1 MKYHGTKYFYR
12 WVLEINGE
20 GCKKAG
26 YSSIKNVTDVWKLQV
41 RPTEE
46 SGSSVCKERILQHT
60 HQRLR
65 RKALIYS
72 YTASCLKSH
81 CCLVC
86 GVIDQAEEQQ
96 HNDNLTNETVRIAHM
111 LYHICGHVIDTAR
124 QSNGLTG

>member
-1 MKYHGTKYFYR
+1 
-12 WVLEINGE
+12 V
-20 GCKKAG
+20 AAA
-26 YSSIKNVTDVWKLQV
+26 LQRKGIV
-41 RPTEE
+41 AHTPTA
-46 SGSSVCKERILQHT
+46 K
-60 HQRLR
+60 R

-72 YTASCLKSH
+72 YTASCLESH

-111 LYHICGHVIDTAR
+111 LYHMCGHVIDTAR